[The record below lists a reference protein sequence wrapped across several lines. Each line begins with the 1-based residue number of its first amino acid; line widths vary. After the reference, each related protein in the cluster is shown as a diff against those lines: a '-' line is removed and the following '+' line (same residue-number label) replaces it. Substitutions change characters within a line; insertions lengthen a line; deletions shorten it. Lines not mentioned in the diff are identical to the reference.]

1 MLQNS
6 RINFQDQSVFLVAKL
21 QKISQKHKLFSLFFT
36 QKTEKIVK
44 NATNATI
51 MPPPQHR

>member
-6 RINFQDQSVFLVAKL
+6 RINFQDQSVFLTATL